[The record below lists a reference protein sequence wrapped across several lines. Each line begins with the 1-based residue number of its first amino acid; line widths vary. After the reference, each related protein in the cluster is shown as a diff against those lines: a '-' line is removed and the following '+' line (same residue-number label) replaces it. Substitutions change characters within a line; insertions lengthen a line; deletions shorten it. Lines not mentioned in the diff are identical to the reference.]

1 MLKSDSQQEIADR
14 KNNRYK
20 IWNGNHQKYYY
31 LVYSFGIFKDM
42 INISNV
48 LEYFKDKTATM
59 ATHKKP
65 VANRKSQANR
75 KESRK
80 ERSLTSE
87 DLQRIENLKRIERN
101 REKKEVSHQISRREN
116 GQRTANEKKKQT
128 N

>member
-80 ERSLTSE
+80 ERSLTS
-87 DLQRIENLKRIERN
+87 DIEEGKR
-101 REKKEVSHQISRREN
+101 S
-116 GQRTANEKKKQT
+116 ANSKWKKQT
-128 N
+128 NKLTNKETKKQANHETHMKADS